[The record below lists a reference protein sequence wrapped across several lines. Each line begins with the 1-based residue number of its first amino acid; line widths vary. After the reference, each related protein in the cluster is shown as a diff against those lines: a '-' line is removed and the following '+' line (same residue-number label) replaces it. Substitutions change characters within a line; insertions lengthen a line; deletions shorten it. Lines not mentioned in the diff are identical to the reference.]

1 MGACHDPVMF
11 LSGKV
16 AIKDRTIKEQ
26 SSYPPSAMGSPY
38 LPAQGSPSLTP
49 RLSIPCLPEG

>member
-38 LPAQGSPSLTP
+38 SPCSG
-49 RLSIPCLPEG
+49 LSQPNTKAVHPMSP